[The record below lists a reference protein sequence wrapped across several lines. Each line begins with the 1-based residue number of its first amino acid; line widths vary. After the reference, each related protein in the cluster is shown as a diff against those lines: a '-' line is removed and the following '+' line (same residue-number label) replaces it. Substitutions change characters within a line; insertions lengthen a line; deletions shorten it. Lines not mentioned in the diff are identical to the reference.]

1 MRRWLADFAYRVDMG
16 MLPFVAA
23 GLVVVVVALSTV
35 SYQAVK
41 AAVANP
47 VDAIRYE

>member
-1 MRRWLADFAYRVDMG
+1 MRRWLADFAYRVWIWG

-23 GLVVVVVALSTV
+23 ALLVVVVALSTV

-41 AAVANP
+41 AAIANT
-47 VDAIRYE
+47 RWTR